1 MELIKK
7 ALEGIRVLDLT
18 QVLSG
23 PYCTQMLA
31 DHGADVI
38 KIEPPEGDG
47 SRIIALAPDATPE
60 DGSPYFQ
67 SVNRNKRSI
76 VVDLKHA
83 QGKQLM
89 LAMAGRADVLVE
101 NFRAGVMERLGL
113 GYEVLHEANPKLVY
127 ATVRGFGD
135 PRTGASPFVDWPAFD
150 IIAQST
156 GGILSITGPSA
167 EESIK
172 IGPGV
177 GDIVPGIFLAFGVLA
192 ALRYAQITGRG
203 QFVDV
208 AMSDGILAITE
219 RIVHQYL
226 STGQIPH
233 PEGNAHPLFCPYG
246 LFRAKDGWIAI
257 GCLKDSFW
265 LALCR
270 IMGRQDLLDDQSLR
284 TSSQRQRRRDFVNEQ
299 VSDWTASRTKAQLT
313 ELLGAVVPFG
323 PVNNAAD
330 ILRDA
335 HFAARKMLVTVQGQG
350 SGPALVDT
358 PIKMTESPGGIARPP
373 PRLGEHTRAVLEE
386 FGVGREDIERYCR
399 TGVVR

>member
-1 MELIKK
+1 MMK

-23 PYCTQMLA
+23 PFCTQMLA

-47 SRIIALAPDATPE
+47 SRIIGLQAGAVPE
-60 DGSPYFQ
+60 DGGAYFQ

-76 VVDLKHA
+76 VIDLK
-83 QGKQLM
+83 QEEGKQIIRSM
-89 LAMAGRADVLVE
+89 VRKADVLVE

-113 GYEVLHEANPKLVY
+113 GYEVLREINPKLVY

-135 PRTGASPFVDWPAFD
+135 PRTGESPLVDWPAFD
-150 IIAQST
+150 IIAQAT
-156 GGILSITGPSA
+156 GGILSITGTSP

-192 ALRYAQITGRG
+192 ALRHAQATGNG

-226 STGQIPH
+226 STGHIPH

-265 LALCR
+265 ESLCR
-270 IMGRQDLLDDQSLR
+270 IMGRQDMLEDRSLK
-284 TSSQRQRRRDFVNEQ
+284 TSSQRQRRRDFINDQ
-299 VSDWTASRTKAQLT
+299 VSDWTRSRTKAELT
-313 ELLGAVVPFG
+313 QLLGGVVPFG
-323 PVNNAAD
+323 PVNNAVD
-330 ILRDA
+330 ILKDP
-335 HFAARKMLVTVQGQG
+335 HFAARKMLVHMKNGA
-350 SGPALVDT
+350 SGITLVNT
-358 PIKMTESPGGIARPP
+358 PIKMTESPGGVETPP
-373 PRLGEHTRAVLEE
+373 PKLGEHTRAILEE
-386 FGVGREDIERYCR
+386 FGFRSDEIDRYCSNSA
-399 TGVVR
+399 VR